1 MRDIKERL
9 EDFKN
14 MISVVDNIYV
24 TTLNSD
30 YQVLETNC
38 PNQNFLAVI
47 FALGCEEQV
56 GDLFMERLDA
66 MDRCAKKIMLFTNRL
81 GLTWI
86 SEVEEQNGETDYIH
100 ILGPVFLD
108 EYSVKKIEAS
118 MERQRISLPIRRAF
132 KEELS
137 KIPVI
142 SISKFYEFGMMFHYC
157 ITGEKIRRNEIVIP
171 TDDYVDSIKYVEKER
186 EDEMEQEYLYE
197 QKRLRLIS
205 EGNLNFRNELEKL
218 SMPGRWNDYG
228 SNELL
233 RQMKNTVTI
242 NTALC
247 TRAAICGGLSAAMA
261 FGLSDLYLKQIEEAT
276 DIGMIAQINE
286 TMMND
291 FVKRVHTLKI
301 QSGISPQ
308 IQKSCDYIS
317 LHLNEKLE
325 VHKLAADLGYTDYY
339 YSKKFKREVGIGVKE
354 YIASQKVKLAK
365 KMLKTTSM
373 GINEIAEE
381 LSYVNQSYFGE
392 IFKRDTGMSPSEY
405 RQRKADV

>member
-56 GDLFMERLDA
+56 GDLFKERLDA

-108 EYSVKKIEAS
+108 EYSVKKIEVS

-261 FGLSDLYLKQIEEAT
+261 FGLSDLYLKQIEEAA

-291 FVKRVHTLKI
+291 LVKRVHTLKI
-301 QSGISPQ
+301 QSGIPRRFRRAVT
-308 IQKSCDYIS
+308 IS
-317 LHLNEKLE
+317 
-325 VHKLAADLGYTDYY
+325 AC
-339 YSKKFKREVGIGVKE
+339 I
-354 YIASQKVKLAK
+354 
-365 KMLKTTSM
+365 
-373 GINEIAEE
+373 
-381 LSYVNQSYFGE
+381 
-392 IFKRDTGMSPSEY
+392 
-405 RQRKADV
+405 

>member
-56 GDLFMERLDA
+56 GDLFKERLDA
-66 MDRCAKKIMLFTNRL
+66 MDRCAKKIMLFSNRL

-186 EDEMEQEYLYE
+186 LWQQRIVTADEEYSDDQYCTLHAGSD
-197 QKRLRLIS
+197 LR
-205 EGNLNFRNELEKL
+205 RTV
-218 SMPGRWNDYG
+218 G
-228 SNELL
+228 SN
-233 RQMKNTVTI
+233 
-242 NTALC
+242 
-247 TRAAICGGLSAAMA
+247 
-261 FGLSDLYLKQIEEAT
+261 
-276 DIGMIAQINE
+276 
-286 TMMND
+286 
-291 FVKRVHTLKI
+291 
-301 QSGISPQ
+301 GIRT
-308 IQKSCDYIS
+308 
-317 LHLNEKLE
+317 E
-325 VHKLAADLGYTDYY
+325 
-339 YSKKFKREVGIGVKE
+339 
-354 YIASQKVKLAK
+354 
-365 KMLKTTSM
+365 
-373 GINEIAEE
+373 
-381 LSYVNQSYFGE
+381 
-392 IFKRDTGMSPSEY
+392 
-405 RQRKADV
+405 

>member
-1 MRDIKERL
+1 MRDVKERL

-56 GDLFMERLDA
+56 GDLFKGRLDA
-66 MDRCAKKIMLFTNRL
+66 MDKCAKKIMLFSNRL

-86 SEVEEQNGETDYIH
+86 SEVEERDGETDCIH
-100 ILGPVFLD
+100 ILGPIFLD
-108 EYSVKKIEAS
+108 EYSVEKIEAS

-157 ITGEKIRRNEIVIP
+157 ITGERIRRNEIVIS
-171 TDDYVDSIKYVEKER
+171 TDDYVDSRKYVEKER

-205 EGNLNFRNELEKL
+205 EGNLNFRNELENL

-233 RQMKNTVTI
+233 RQMKNTVII

-247 TRAAICGGLSAAMA
+247 TRAAISGGLSAATA
-261 FGLSDLYLKQIEEAT
+261 FGLSDLYLKQIEEAV

-291 FVKRVHTLKI
+291 FVKRIHTLKI

-317 LHLNEKLE
+317 LHLNKKLE
-325 VHKLAADLGYTDYY
+325 VHKLAAELGYTDYY

-365 KMLKTTSM
+365 KMLKMTSM

-381 LSYVNQSYFGE
+381 LGYVNQSYFGE
-392 IFKRDTGMSPSEY
+392 IFKRGTGMSPSEY
-405 RQRKADV
+405 RQSKADT

>member
-56 GDLFMERLDA
+56 GDLFKERLDA
-66 MDRCAKKIMLFTNRL
+66 MDRCAKKIMLFSNRL

-142 SISKFYEFGMMFHYC
+142 SISKFYEFGMMFRYC

-218 SMPGRWNDYG
+218 SMPGHWNDYG

-261 FGLSDLYLKQIEEAT
+261 FGLSDLYLKQIDEAA

-291 FVKRVHTLKI
+291 LVKRVHTLKI

-365 KMLKTTSM
+365 KMLKTTSL